1 MLVVIKALFASAAD
15 VALDCDQLLAI
26 SQTSIALRD
35 QGNTLSAVLAE
46 IERGEIRH
54 KMDAR
59 ELNLLRQV
67 VRISF
72 TSEYSP
78 REIFDSC
85 KQGSFG
91 ARKSK

>member
-1 MLVVIKALFASAAD
+1 MLAV
-15 VALDCDQLLAI
+15 
-26 SQTSIALRD
+26 SQTAIALRD

-46 IERGEIRH
+46 IERGEISQ
-54 KMDAR
+54 KLGAR

-91 ARKSK
+91 ARKTK